1 METNNPTELSESL
14 NNNKYLVTSSEPV
27 PSTSQNNTMN
37 IYFSRCNIFGYIFF
51 LFAYSIFPFF
61 IMYFQNSILGIS
73 FLMSHIFI
81 LIFILLF
88 CKSKIELKKDIP
100 SRTINIIEKSYL
112 RLNRMNLYIS
122 QENIHFHKS
131 YEIKSGQEDDYTE
144 YYVYII
150 NNHKDLKDI
159 DLKTSNIKQEPAD
172 LFYYY
177 NNLKDNTD
185 CGPLNDFV
193 GSPRQFN
200 NPLLFDIVKYM
211 NNKSDPNHLYNIP
224 SIGNQLSKL
233 MRFNDHF
240 FTYYFGSPLEKR
252 CCCDDNTGFYA
263 IPIVNFL
270 AWPLAINL
278 ALVEFSKFYMRFIG
292 IALIL
297 IFNCICLLHYL
308 CKRTINVR
316 IDFIY
321 SKDFDEIF
329 IGVVS
334 KATKYLY
341 RYTFE
346 YQMKNVNKFIL
357 DRRTN
362 TLKVELKNNV
372 FETIFRFTN
381 LEKTYSDGIIYL
393 LNEKLNVI

>member
-1 METNNPTELSESL
+1 MEKNTPTELSESL
-14 NNNKYLVTSSEPV
+14 NNNKYYVTSSEPG
-27 PSTSQNNTMN
+27 PLTSESTTKI
-37 IYFSRCNIFGYIFF
+37 IYFQRCNIFGYLFF
-51 LFAYSIFPFF
+51 VFGYSLCPFF
-61 IMYFQNSILGIS
+61 VMYAINPITGIS
-73 FLMSHIFI
+73 FIMSNIFI
-81 LIFILLF
+81 VIFIFLF

-100 SRTINIIEKSYL
+100 SGTINIVEKSYF
-112 RLNRMNLYIS
+112 RLNRMNLHVS

-131 YEIKSGQEDDYTE
+131 YVIKSGQDDDYTE
-144 YYVYII
+144 YYFYII
-150 NNHKDLKDI
+150 NNYKDLKDI
-159 DLKTSNIKQEPAD
+159 DLKTSNIKQRPAD

-185 CGPLNDFV
+185 NNLLNDFV

-211 NNKSDPNHLYNIP
+211 NNKGDSNHLYNIP

-240 FTYYFGSPLEKR
+240 FTYYFASPLEKR
-252 CCCDDNTGFYA
+252 CCCDDSTGFYS
-263 IPIVNFL
+263 IPVVNLL
-270 AWPLAINL
+270 AWPIAINL
-278 ALVEFSKFYMRFIG
+278 AFMDFKNFYSRFVG

-297 IFNCICLLHYL
+297 IFNFICLLYYL
-308 CKRTINVR
+308 CKRIKNVR

-346 YQMKNVNKFIL
+346 YQMKNIDKFIIQGM
-357 DRRTN
+357 
-362 TLKVELKNNV
+362 TLKAKLKNNEL
-372 FETIFRFTN
+372 ETIFSFGG

-393 LNEKLNVI
+393 LNEKLNVV